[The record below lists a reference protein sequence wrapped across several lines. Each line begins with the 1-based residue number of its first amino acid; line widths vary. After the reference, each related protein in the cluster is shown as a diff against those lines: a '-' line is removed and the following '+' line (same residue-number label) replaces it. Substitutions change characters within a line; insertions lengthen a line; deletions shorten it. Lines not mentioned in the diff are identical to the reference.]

1 MSDDVVDGL
10 QAHRMQR
17 LDVGLEGQHLVH
29 RERVVHRLVPVGAVP
44 SGRVKRGRS
53 EDQPLV
59 LHDRLPIGP
68 PLGSD
73 AFHQPPL

>member
-1 MSDDVVDGL
+1 
-10 QAHRMQR
+10 MQR
-17 LDVGLEGQHLVH
+17 FDVSLDRQYLVH
-29 RERVVHRLVPVGAVP
+29 LELVVHRLVPVGAVP

-53 EDQPLV
+53 EDEPLV